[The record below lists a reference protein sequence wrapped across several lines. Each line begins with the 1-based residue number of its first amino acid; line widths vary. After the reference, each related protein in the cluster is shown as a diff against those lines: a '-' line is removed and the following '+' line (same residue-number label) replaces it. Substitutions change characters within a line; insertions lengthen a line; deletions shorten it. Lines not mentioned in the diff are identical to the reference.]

1 MRLLRFTNGISVT
14 TKFVAI
20 FVSIVT
26 LSLVVTGFMLYV
38 QATRSTT
45 QQAQT
50 VMEQNLLQIKDSI
63 EEKIQLVENLS
74 QIIAFDTRIQTFL
87 GSVFMNEPF
96 QLEDYRSTI
105 SPILENIMRQNNAI
119 HSARIY
125 MANETIPEL
134 YDGFYHLSRI
144 AGDDAY
150 KPFMGD
156 RKTQTAWSGL
166 RKEQAMTARFG
177 VAGNEDVFAYDRKIF
192 SSRYVN
198 MAALLEIEVKRDMLF
213 EALKEPVSE
222 GFGRVLVMDGK
233 GKIVSNFEPALY
245 MKNIAEIGIG
255 ALPEGREWNEIRKVE
270 GERAIVISQP
280 LDDIG
285 LRLVGVYPIRHFN
298 DKVTSSLKMMV
309 LILFIALLSLSLLVY
324 FVTTKLLSRMKLLLR
339 AMKKVREG
347 SLDVSVPVAS
357 NDEFSQMAISFN
369 HMTGRIHELV
379 EKVYKIE
386 IMEKEAELRALE
398 SQINPHFLYNT
409 LATISWAARKAEAP
423 EITQIS
429 NALAKFYRLVL
440 NKGSSES
447 TIGGEI
453 EMVKAYLQIQK
464 FRFEDRFDVVYEL
477 DERTFGCR
485 AAKNIVQPLVEN
497 ALAHGIEPKREHGT
511 LIIKTGFEAGR
522 PFIQVIDD
530 GVGMSAERLAAI
542 NGDMFESSGSGY
554 AIRNIRQRLAAYY
567 GDRHRFELYS
577 RQGIG
582 TVVTVRM
589 PQEEEGD
596 ANAADADRGR

>member
-1 MRLLRFTNGISVT
+1 MRPIRFTNGISVT

-20 FVSIVT
+20 YVSILT
-26 LSLVVTGFMLYV
+26 LSLVVTGFLLYV

-45 QQAQT
+45 QQAQI
-50 VMEQNLLQIKDSI
+50 VMEQNLLQTKSSI

-105 SPILENIMRQNNAI
+105 FPILENIMRQNAAI

-134 YDGFYHLSRI
+134 YDGFYHLTRI
-144 AGDDAY
+144 SGDPEY
-150 KPFMGD
+150 KGFIGD
-156 RKTQTAWSGL
+156 RKAQTDWGGL
-166 RKEQAMTARFG
+166 REEKTMSARFG
-177 VAGNEDVFAYDRKIF
+177 VAGNEDVFAYDRKMF

-198 MAALLEIEVKRDMLF
+198 MAGLLEIEVKRDVLF

-222 GFGRVLVMDGK
+222 GFGRVLAADAQGM
-233 GKIVSNFEPALY
+233 IVSNYEPALY
-245 MKNIAEIGIG
+245 KRNLASLGIG
-255 ALPEGREWNEIRKVE
+255 ALPSDRKLSEIREVG

-280 LDDIG
+280 IEG
-285 LRLVGVYPIRHFN
+285 VPLRLVGVYPIRYFN
-298 DKVTSSLKMMV
+298 GEVISSIKTTV
-309 LILFIALLSLSLLVY
+309 LILLFALLLLSLLVY
-324 FVTTKLLSRMKLLLR
+324 FVTTKLLARMKLLLR

-347 SLDVSVPVAS
+347 SLDVSVPVTS

-423 EITQIS
+423 EITRIS

-477 DERTFGCR
+477 DERTFACP

-497 ALAHGIEPKREHGT
+497 ALAHGIEPKRAHGT
-511 LIIKTGFEAGR
+511 LIIKTGFEAGE

-530 GVGMSAERLAAI
+530 GVGMSAERLQAI
-542 NGDMFESSGSGY
+542 NGGTFESSGSGY
-554 AIRNIRQRLAAYY
+554 AIRNIRQRLSAYY

-577 RQGIG
+577 RPGVG

-589 PQEEEGD
+589 PQEEGD
-596 ANAADADRGR
+596 GHAANADR